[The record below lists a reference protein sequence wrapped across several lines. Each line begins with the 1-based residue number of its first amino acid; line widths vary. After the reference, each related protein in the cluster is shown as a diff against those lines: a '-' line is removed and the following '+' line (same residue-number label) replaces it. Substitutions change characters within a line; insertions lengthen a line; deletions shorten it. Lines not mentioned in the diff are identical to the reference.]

1 MSGFD
6 FSPSRMIEF
15 DEKAHRYTVDGAAH
29 PSVSHILAE
38 LGISEKFDGVNAGLL
53 AYRAS
58 RGKRIHLASQ
68 YYSQGVLDLESVAPE
83 ERPFVDAVI
92 AFHND
97 FPRWKSLMRERRF
110 YVKCF
115 DDEERGELGYCG
127 TIDDIM
133 LLAPGRYEIRG
144 RVYNIGED
152 EIGLFDDKTST
163 SLAPSYRYQVGGG
176 YLRGVAEGLDGDD
189 LDMSLTQTISA
200 LIGRPVR
207 KVHCFIRHLRPGHY
221 FLVPINEEETYTQW
235 EQLLRKFFYPRTK
248 LDVEKMVRNQ
258 IDMPEA
264 IARRLARI
272 KFMED
277 AIKPRKAAAREEAVK
292 LLTRDGMEFN
302 GVAEIGG
309 RKITFSKSFGGYSE
323 SIDDAAFVTKLL
335 AWEKPSITMQEVHA
349 LRASCKVSGE
359 TEGTWRLNVGKAKVV
374 ESAMASMPKTISE
387 TKVPEPPKSSVKSES
402 VAETTVEMK
411 AETKPEMAK
420 TAEVF
425 VNEEGKGVLR
435 VHSTP
440 VDAADAVLPTE
451 IAPILAPDTAPIDFT
466 IPKAL
471 VDDLR
476 EVANRVFPRAII
488 RRTEN
493 ETFKGWSFS
502 TEFEHFLMSL
512 DMLVP
517 INSWTEGMAK
527 NLIEALIHE
536 EVRRDE
542 KKREQTPRSAN
553 ETLADVLIRTVM
565 TAYGI
570 EKLDAQN
577 KVVDFCRATNRR
589 SDFTNLCD
597 SDLRDLINEMGKAAA
612 NEMLARKDAGA
623 RKEAK
628 AAAPEGAECVLSDGG
643 RLQPQPTPAP
653 APKPPVK
660 PEPKP
665 KAPTKT
671 KTKKDDPKQP
681 GLFD

>member
-189 LDMSLTQTISA
+189 LDMPLTQTIST

-359 TEGTWRLNVGKAKVV
+359 TEGSWRLNVGKLDPEKAGKKT
-374 ESAMASMPKTISE
+374 ADPK
-387 TKVPEPPKSSVKSES
+387 P
-402 VAETTVEMK
+402 
-411 AETKPEMAK
+411 ETKPETKVEEPPK
-420 TAEVF
+420 TVTESKPAAETKA
-425 VNEEGKGVLR
+425 EMKPETTTAPTTEPERTGK
-435 VHSTP
+435 P
-440 VDAADAVLPTE
+440 VDFIVPA
-451 IAPILAPDTAPIDFT
+451 
-466 IPKAL
+466 AL
-471 VDDLR
+471 VSDLR
-476 EVANRVFPRAII
+476 EVANRVFARAII

-493 ETFKGWSFS
+493 EVFKGWSFS

-512 DMLVP
+512 NMLVP
-517 INSWTEGMAK
+517 ITTWTEGMVK

-542 KKREQTPRSAN
+542 KKREQAPRSAN
-553 ETLADVLIRTVM
+553 ETLADVLVRTVM
-565 TAYGI
+565 SAYGI
-570 EKLDAQN
+570 ERLDAQN
-577 KVVDFCRATNRR
+577 RIVDFCRATNRR
-589 SDFTNLCD
+589 SDFTNMCD

-612 NEMLARKDAGA
+612 NEMLARKDAA

-628 AAAPEGAECVLSDGG
+628 DAAPEGAECVLSEGG
-643 RLQPQPTPAP
+643 RLRPVPAPDPAPKPDPAP
-653 APKPPVK
+653 APNPPVK
-660 PEPKP
+660 PEPKA
-665 KAPTKT
+665 KAPAKT
-671 KTKKDDPKQP
+671 KAKPKDDPKQP